1 MQLNLAKHIAGLIW
15 KKYHLNKVLVGLF
28 FGFYLG
34 LLTTNWLQVLG
45 QFDINL
51 PFVDAVLPSLDV
63 TLTGWKVMGYFAWM
77 QLALLPLFLWNPI
90 KKYVFSVT
98 ITLMVAILIH
108 LLQLNQLRNL
118 LPADSSLV
126 VVYLK
131 VYTPLYFYLASQIG
145 FILFSYLVTVQTNL
159 FYPTLDSEYKS

>member
-15 KKYHLNKVLVGLF
+15 KKYHLDKVLVGLF

-63 TLTGWKVMGYFAWM
+63 TLKGWQVMGYFAWG
-77 QLALLPLFLWNPI
+77 QLALLLLFIWNPI
-90 KKYVFSVT
+90 KKYAFAIT
-98 ITLMVAILIH
+98 ITLVVAILIH
-108 LLQLNQLRNL
+108 LLQFHQLRNL
-118 LPADSSLV
+118 FPADSSLV
-126 VVYLK
+126 MVDVK
-131 VYTPLYFYLASQIG
+131 VYTPLYFYLASQVA
-145 FILFSYLVTVQTNL
+145 FILFSYLVTNQTNL
-159 FYPTLDSEYKS
+159 FYHSLDTKNNS